1 MRFIEGLPSETISL
15 LRRIYRESQRHRVR
29 ARAHC
34 ILLSSQGYTTT
45 QLMEIFQVDR
55 VTIYN
60 WVNAWESRGVAGL
73 YDHKGKG
80 RKPKLNPKQKEQI
93 KAWAEAFPKNL
104 GKICALSQEVFG
116 ISVSRDTV
124 KRVLKSLRFSW
135 RRIRRKVRG
144 DPAPEVYHAKF
155 QELEELKRQAEQGDI
170 DLRYFDESGFCLV
183 PYVPYAWQEQGKT
196 IEIETSKSKRLS
208 VVGFLNTNNELD
220 AYTFEGTITSEV
232 VIACTDE
239 FCKTRESTHKTVVV
253 IDNASIHTSEAV
265 EEKIAQWE
273 AKGLTLFYLPKYSP
287 ELNLIEVLWRFMK
300 YEWIEFS
307 AYLSWQ
313 HLVEYVENVIRN
325 YGKKYKINFA

>member
-1 MRFIEGLPSETISL
+1 MRFIAALPWETISL
-15 LRRIYRESQRHRVR
+15 LRRIYRESRRHRVR

-34 ILLSSQGYTTT
+34 ILLSAQGYTTT

-55 VTIYN
+55 VTIYT
-60 WVNAWESRGVAGL
+60 WFNAWECRGVAGL
-73 YDHKGKG
+73 YDRKGKG
-80 RKPKLNPKQKEQI
+80 RKPKLNAKQKEQI

-124 KRVLKSLRFSW
+124 KRVLKSFRFSW
-135 RRIRRKVRG
+135 RRIRRKVKG
-144 DPAPEVYHAKF
+144 EPDPEVYQTKL
-155 QELEELKRQAEQGDI
+155 QELEKLRRHAEQGEL

-183 PYVPYAWQEQGKT
+183 PYVPYAWQAQGKT
-196 IEIETSKSKRLS
+196 IEIESSKSKRLS

-232 VIACTDE
+232 VIACMDE
-239 FCKTRESTHKTVVV
+239 FCKTRAREHKTVVV
-253 IDNASIHTSEAV
+253 IDNASIHTSEAI
-265 EEKIAQWE
+265 EEKLAQWE
-273 AKGLTLFYLPKYSP
+273 AKGVTLFYLPKYSP
-287 ELNLIEVLWRFMK
+287 ELNLSEVLWRFMK

-313 HLVEYVENVIRN
+313 HLVEYVENVIKH
-325 YGKKYKINFA
+325 YGEKYQINFA